1 MDLGDWLANNW
12 FVLLQSV
19 GIIASLLF
27 TAFTIR
33 KETVARRLTD
43 LLTLTENHREIWKQL
58 YDRPELARVTSL
70 VVDLRRKPPTRD
82 EELFVT
88 LLILHLGT
96 ARRAMRHQ
104 LVEALGGVRDD
115 VRWFFSL
122 PLPRA
127 IWEKV
132 KPFQEKDLVLFVEEC
147 RKAV

>member
-96 ARRAMRHQ
+96 ARRAMKHR

-147 RKAV
+147 RKAA